1 MGTLRST
8 VNWSEMTVN
17 GVLLGDPAWD
27 DPMYLWDH
35 PWLPNGEIT
44 DTGEVVPDGPTESS

>member
-1 MGTLRST
+1 MGLLRST

-17 GVLLGDPAWD
+17 GCLLGDPGWD

-35 PWLPNGEIT
+35 PLLPIGEIT